1 MGLLFICSALS
12 ILPPLLPWL
21 GRSSSVLGQGLREG
35 DALCDADGCFVVH
48 FDQKIFL
55 DSWRSCKYKGG
66 DLATI
71 KHRKDAE
78 AISKLFSTL
87 DLRQPR
93 SKVEVWIGLQ
103 RQPRQCSDTHPL
115 RGFSWTTGDRD
126 TAYTNWHSK
135 DSAGMCSV
143 PRCVAMGYSTQ
154 EQGDNFK
161 WLVGPCS
168 NQVDGYLCRYSYKGM
183 CGALWSEGAGGALY
197 TTPFDLVSSLLTHV
211 PPGSVANLPC
221 PADDQLVLCMVM
233 EDGSVGWSRQ
243 PPLCSGPSVSHS
255 SCAQDNGG
263 CEHFCRTVG
272 GLPSCECAE
281 GYHLRTDGQTCE
293 PPGACL
299 GYPCEFECLPLLGGY
314 RCACPDGY
322 MLAPDGHACLDVDEC
337 LLDSCEELC
346 KNAPG
351 TFECQCHDGYL
362 PDSRGRCEDIDECK
376 SSPCEQ
382 SCENTEGS
390 YSCHCH
396 LGFSSDSDEPS
407 LCQDVDECQ
416 IVGICEQ
423 MCVNYEGG
431 FECYCEEGYEL
442 MSDHFSCQKA
452 GDSAPSLLPPFPW
465 VTHPPGPA
473 WAAGGYI
480 SIPDWT
486 VEEDWLTETP
496 GDPDPGVIWVTR
508 APQDERHLHKSAQ
521 TPLTHE
527 TQKAEDDLRKWGIRS
542 QSEVQLP
549 TTPDPVLSATES
561 WTTSDWN
568 KEEEEEE
575 ATTAFPLGSSSTV
588 SRGAWNGWSR
598 LVTSPQRSE
607 DSGITH
613 NDAPTEADLRR
624 RAGEKH
630 LQSDFPQEGSDK
642 KNVSVETT
650 PTPAV
655 PIQPASSPQPPVG
668 RSRGPGENLDPVQTD
683 QEQNH
688 SSLGLLLGLL
698 VPICIFLVV
707 MVALGIVYCTRGA
720 VQPRNQ
726 TISEC
731 YHWISGAHHKQGGS
745 DPSAGVKSV

>member
-1 MGLLFICSALS
+1 TSVRQPGTRMGLQFICSALS
-12 ILPPLLPWL
+12 ILPPLLLWL

-103 RQPRQCSDTHPL
+103 RQPRQCSATHPL

-337 LLDSCEELC
+337 LLDSCEQLC

-351 TFECQCHDGYL
+351 TFECQCRDGYL
-362 PDSRGRCEDIDECK
+362 PDGRGRCEDIDECK

-442 MSDHFSCQKA
+442 MSDHFSCQKV

-465 VTHPPGPA
+465 VTRPPGPA

-496 GDPDPGVIWVTR
+496 GGPDPGVIWVTR
-508 APQDERHLHKSAQ
+508 APQDERHLHKPAQ

-527 TQKAEDDLRKWGIRS
+527 TQK
-542 QSEVQLP
+542 LP
-549 TTPDPVLSATES
+549 TTPDPVLSTTE
-561 WTTSDWN
+561 
-568 KEEEEEE
+568 
-575 ATTAFPLGSSSTV
+575 P
-588 SRGAWNGWSR
+588 
-598 LVTSPQRSE
+598 VTSPQRSE

-613 NDAPTEADLRR
+613 NNAPTEADLRR
-624 RAGEKH
+624 
-630 LQSDFPQEGSDK
+630 
-642 KNVSVETT
+642 
-650 PTPAV
+650 
-655 PIQPASSPQPPVG
+655 
-668 RSRGPGENLDPVQTD
+668 
-683 QEQNH
+683 QEQDH

-698 VPICIFLVV
+698 VPTCIFLVV
-707 MVALGIVYCTRGA
+707 MVALGVVYCTRGA
-720 VQPRNQ
+720 AQPRNQ
-726 TISEC
+726 TISDFSHTVSPLET
-731 YHWISGAHHKQGGS
+731 WN
-745 DPSAGVKSV
+745 